1 MTTEGK
7 IIFKTVAT
15 QNSNCG
21 KTLTLDHKHSGL
33 KHDDVTL
40 TIIIS
45 QCSWLKQL
53 FDDSFLYQKDIQ

>member
-15 QNSNCG
+15 QNSSSG
-21 KTLTLDHKHSGL
+21 KTVTLDHKHSGL

-45 QCSWLKQL
+45 
-53 FDDSFLYQKDIQ
+53 